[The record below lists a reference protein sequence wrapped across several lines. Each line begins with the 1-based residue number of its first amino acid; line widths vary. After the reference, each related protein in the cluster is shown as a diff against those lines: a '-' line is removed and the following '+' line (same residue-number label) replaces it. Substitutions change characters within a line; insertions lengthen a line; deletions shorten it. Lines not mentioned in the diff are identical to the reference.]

1 MAPGREVITLNR
13 LRIARDG
20 YIVISV
26 VFYIAGI
33 LYMLLPSVSTMAVCI
48 CSGIILTAY
57 GIVKILG
64 YFSNDLYCLA
74 FQYDLAC
81 GLLLIVVGLIVLGC
95 NERFQSYLS
104 PGLGLLILLDA
115 LLKIQTSKDARRF
128 GLETW
133 KQILIGSICVGIFG
147 VLIIVKPFPQIQS
160 VHVVNGCGLLAEG
173 LLNHMTVLSTV
184 KIVKANCKGGEHH
197 GCISND

>member
-1 MAPGREVITLNR
+1 MKK

-20 YIVISV
+20 YIVIST

-33 LYMLLPSVSTMAVCI
+33 LYMFLPDVSAMTICV
-48 CSGIILTAY
+48 CSGVLLIVY
-57 GIVKILG
+57 GIVKMLG

-74 FQYDLAC
+74 FQYDFAC
-81 GLLLIVVGLIVLGC
+81 GLLLMVVGAIVLGC
-95 NERFQSYLS
+95 SERIQSYLS

-115 LLKIQTSKDARRF
+115 LLKLQTSKDAWKF

-133 KQILIGSICVGIFG
+133 KRILIGSICVGIFG

-160 VHVVNGCGLLAEG
+160 VRIVNGCGLLAEG

-184 KIVKANCKGGEHH
+184 KLEKEKKKGGKCD
-197 GCISND
+197 GCIDND